1 MKRLLKMAE
10 NQQDLILS
18 STLRGGG
25 SGAPSEIPII
35 TDTQDNDPTSVDAS
49 SNHWTRG
56 ITAIED
62 NQSEFY
68 AETPIGQGRFRERNT
83 NLSSPDSESTDTNE
97 VSLTAL
103 KFEVMC
109 KTL

>member
-25 SGAPSEIPII
+25 SGAPSDIPII

-62 NQSEFY
+62 
-68 AETPIGQGRFRERNT
+68 
-83 NLSSPDSESTDTNE
+83 LSFM
-97 VSLTAL
+97 L
-103 KFEVMC
+103 KHQ
-109 KTL
+109 